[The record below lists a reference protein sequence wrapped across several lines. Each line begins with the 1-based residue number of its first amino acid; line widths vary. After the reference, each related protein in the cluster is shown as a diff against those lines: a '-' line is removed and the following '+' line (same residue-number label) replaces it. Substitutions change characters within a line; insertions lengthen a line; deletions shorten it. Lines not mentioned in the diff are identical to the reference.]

1 GTARATCALVSAI
14 DYSPMDHGVLL
25 RPLAPG
31 SSAGGNCPART
42 SARLSRRA
50 GTRVDVG
57 GFMPPTLREA
67 RTAAGPERARP
78 RPACGRATP
87 VESRPGPAPTPYT
100 PAQFSRVASSPC
112 A

>member
-1 GTARATCALVSAI
+1 DVTGPGG
-14 DYSPMDHGVLL
+14 SPMVPVEPV
-25 RPLAPG
+25 RPVAPG

-42 SARLSRRA
+42 SARVSRRA

-67 RTAAGPERARP
+67 RPVAGPERARP

-87 VESRPGPAPTPYT
+87 VESRPGPAHTPYSR
-100 PAQFSRVASSPC
+100 AQFSRVV
-112 A
+112 